1 LTHFGH
7 TKAKTLAR
15 ENYFW
20 KKISTNIKIHWNSC
34 RECVIFLS
42 TFPKEKELEKP
53 ERPKNVFAHIGIDEY
68 EYKGILSEIYKFE
81 GNERFIDMVLESI
94 GNLGQVVRDES
105 FILSAD
111 NCQIL
116 YEAILRDAKTV
127 PQLGDVYPQITIR
140 NSYNGTLKKSIAFG
154 ISMNDLTNRVSC
166 SFREKLGEIG
176 QKHTENSQVIS
187 MGINE
192 YLNSFTTSIEDFFN
206 LNLNTL
212 LQPDDILATLDLIEK
227 VGKKRRETV
236 SALLGDY
243 DELEDGSRQPI
254 SAWSLFL
261 AILRF
266 TSTETNINA
275 KIIVENAAV
284 RNLVFPNQMLTALT

>member
-1 LTHFGH
+1 MSFSERAVEMGL
-7 TKAKTLAR
+7 
-15 ENYFW
+15 
-20 KKISTNIKIHWNSC
+20 NII
-34 RECVIFLS
+34 EPG
-42 TFPKEKELEKP
+42 TFQYADRFSSILYKQMRTMGQNDEYMANEEIPGVAIYSKG
-53 ERPKNVFAHIGIDEY
+53 NDGTDEY

-116 YEAILRDAKTV
+116 YEVILRDAKTV

-284 RNLVFPNQMLTALT
+284 RNLVFPAQMLTALT